1 MSQAFAFLGV
11 VLGAFNL
18 ILLGVVIFILKQP
31 DPTRGKVTAELME
44 LGERLAELNKNI
56 ANVEKR
62 VEKSIAETKNEQV
75 AKLDRLTKDVGRQL
89 KDIHDNL

>member
-1 MSQAFAFLGV
+1 MLGLALIGV
-11 VLGAFNL
+11 VLGGFNC

-44 LGERLAELNKNI
+44 LGERLAELNKSL
-56 ANVEKR
+56 ANLEKR
-62 VEKSIAETKNEQV
+62 MEKNISDSKSEHA
-75 AKLDRLTKDVGRQL
+75 AKLERLTKDVGRQL